1 MNLMKLVKASHLI
14 RHKLKVNFLFFV
26 VVITANIKIKFLFNI
41 KEALYY
47 RKLFTEMYPNC
58 DHFTPYIWLPKWYA
72 LKFLK
77 LYFNLKKYY
86 KWRF

>member
-1 MNLMKLVKASHLI
+1 MNLMKLVKVSHLI

-26 VVITANIKIKFLFNI
+26 VVISANIKIKFLFNI

-58 DHFTPYIWLPKWYA
+58 DHFTPYIWLPKW
-72 LKFLK
+72 
-77 LYFNLKKYY
+77 
-86 KWRF
+86 